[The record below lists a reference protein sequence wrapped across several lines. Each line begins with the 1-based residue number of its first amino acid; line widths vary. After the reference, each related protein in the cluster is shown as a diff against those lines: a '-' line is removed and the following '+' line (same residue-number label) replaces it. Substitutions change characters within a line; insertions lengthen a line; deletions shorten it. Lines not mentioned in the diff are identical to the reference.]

1 MDVLMLGRCSHEFSW
16 PRRGTDGDYY
26 QVCLLCAAEYKYDW
40 ATMRRTERVE
50 HTKPETGIRRSHTR
64 EKRPSWVP
72 RARRLKLDIPL
83 RYRVNK
89 TSTWYEGI
97 IENISQ
103 SGVLFNGPQQL
114 PVNALIEM
122 VFEMP
127 EEISGQKNSNV
138 VCQGRVMRAKDAP
151 QTGRKSRPGG
161 LHRRLQIHPLA
172 RPVFDRASPR
182 FHVDRLPTP
191 PRARAF
197 TSARKPLKHLNCIG
211 TGVGLTLSPLK
222 CQESSMKTQFHSRV
236 SSFVLAQC
244 WFWLSGARKK
254 PDDAKVSSDI
264 QNKVQPGFGTLH
276 KATHGASQQRGR
288 DARGDS
294 G

>member
-1 MDVLMLGRCSHEFSW
+1 MPQKFMEVIMLGRCSHEFSW
-16 PRRGTDGDYY
+16 PRRGADGDYY

-50 HTKPETGIRRSHTR
+50 HAKPETGIRRSHPR

-89 TSTWYEGI
+89 TSTWFEGL

-103 SGVLFNGPQQL
+103 SGVLFLGPQGL

-151 QTGRKSRPGG
+151 EIEDGR
-161 LHRRLQIHPLA
+161 
-172 RPVFDRASPR
+172 
-182 FHVDRLPTP
+182 
-191 PRARAF
+191 
-197 TSARKPLKHLNCIG
+197 
-211 TGVGLTLSPLK
+211 VGL
-222 CQESSMKTQFHSRV
+222 
-236 SSFVLAQC
+236 A
-244 WFWLSGARKK
+244 
-254 PDDAKVSSDI
+254 
-264 QNKVQPGFGTLH
+264 
-276 KATHGASQQRGR
+276 ASIV
-288 DARGDS
+288 DYKFIH
-294 G
+294 